1 VGEISSGEGG
11 GELQPK
17 KKEMPELF
25 FSFAVSE
32 QYRGADGQ

>member
-1 VGEISSGEGG
+1 MGEISSGEGVG

-32 QYRGADGQ
+32 Q